1 MEPGMQAPDDRVIVK
16 GCLEECGG
24 EPIKDGMRWRGALY
38 GLASSAREGRGGH
51 MTMMTTGA
59 VGEARDGG
67 ASSPAETAVS
77 GLNISSKHVQKVQ
90 VFFSKHAYASA
101 HGISSIEYAEY
112 EVEIATYIFEA
123 SINL

>member
-1 MEPGMQAPDDRVIVK
+1 MAYD
-16 GCLEECGG
+16 GG
-24 EPIKDGMRWRGALY
+24 EHFY
-38 GLASSAREGRGGH
+38 GLASSAREGRGGHMTH

-90 VFFSKHAYASA
+90 VFLSSMRTRRPLPMAYRQSNTRNMKLKR
-101 HGISSIEYAEY
+101 
-112 EVEIATYIFEA
+112 ATV
-123 SINL
+123 

>member
-1 MEPGMQAPDDRVIVK
+1 MACDG
-16 GCLEECGG
+16 EEHF
-24 EPIKDGMRWRGALY
+24 Y
-38 GLASSAREGRGGH
+38 GLASSAREGRGGHMTH

-90 VFFSKHAYASA
+90 VFLSKHAYAPA

-112 EVEIATYIFEA
+112 DYEVLEA
-123 SINL
+123 CNV

>member
-1 MEPGMQAPDDRVIVK
+1 MEPGMQAPDDRAIGLHDGV
-16 GCLEECGG
+16 EESGG
-24 EPIKDGMRWRGALY
+24 EPMKDGMRWRGALY
-38 GLASSAREGRGGH
+38 GLASSAREGRSGHMTH

-90 VFFSKHAYASA
+90 VFLSKHAYAPA

-112 EVEIATYIFEA
+112 EVLEA
-123 SINL
+123 CNV